1 MHIDRVIY
9 FIVGIDEEAEDED
22 REIIIHSTGA
32 GEGTENCSS
41 DEGAWDDV
49 FVHFA
54 NFQIFRF

>member
-54 NFQIFRF
+54 NF